1 MIRFSLVIAAGL
13 AAAAVVLPSAL
24 AGMGPLPLTT
34 VHSAKLGTVVTT
46 HEHLALYTWNRE
58 RDFKVRCTGSCAKQW
73 PPLLVAKGA
82 RVPMHVAGV
91 MGDLGSVVRP
101 DGARQ
106 LTLDRRPLYTYSGD
120 GPGEVKCNGVDGWFV
135 VRVH

>member
-58 RDFKVRCTGSCAKQW
+58 KDHKIHCTGACAKIW
-73 PPLLVAKGA
+73 PPITVEKGTTVAA
-82 RVPMHVAGV
+82 HVQGL
-91 MGDLGSVVRP
+91 MGTFGTIKRP
-101 DGARQ
+101 DGTTQ
-106 LTLDRRPLYTYSGD
+106 LTWDGRPVYTFHLDTRTKIL
-120 GPGEVKCNGVDGWFV
+120 CNGVQGWFV
-135 VRVH
+135 VKA